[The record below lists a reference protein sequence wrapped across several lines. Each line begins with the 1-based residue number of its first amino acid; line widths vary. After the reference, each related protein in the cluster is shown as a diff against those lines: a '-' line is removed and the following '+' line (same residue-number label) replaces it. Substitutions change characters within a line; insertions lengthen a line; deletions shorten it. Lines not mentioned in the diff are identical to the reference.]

1 VTLPQGPP
9 LTRSLTQL
17 DTFMLG
23 VSCMVSFAWPFSAL
37 EKRPWPPLSWGLW
50 ATWRQASRQSYI
62 WPFIR
67 GCPWFWTP

>member
-37 EKRPWPPLSWGLW
+37 GSG
-50 ATWRQASRQSYI
+50 
-62 WPFIR
+62 R
-67 GCPWFWTP
+67 GRH

>member
-1 VTLPQGPP
+1 M
-9 LTRSLTQL
+9 
-17 DTFMLG
+17 FG
-23 VSCMVSFAWPFSAL
+23 VSGIVSFAWPFSAL

-67 GCPWFWTP
+67 GCPWCWTP